1 MSKNKSQ
8 DGKPGSN
15 KEVMR
20 QGVMSTGDSAR
31 IFPDVEAC
39 IDCGGCVVACKRTWD
54 VPADEQRISIATM
67 MEGQEA
73 AEGLN
78 ANSAKALKQGKKP
91 GETSIPMQCYHC
103 ENAPCVSVCP
113 TDSLIK
119 KDDGFVEVRD
129 DLCIGCQYCLS
140 ACPFGAPQFPSSD
153 DGSAT
158 IIGNGDIMDKCTMCE
173 ERQQVSGKGPA
184 CAEECS
190 TDAILVGTPDEIATE
205 LDRRGAEPF
214 FNDEA
219 MEIIFGDDAEVFR

>member
-1 MSKNKSQ
+1 
-8 DGKPGSN
+8 
-15 KEVMR
+15 MR
-20 QGVMSTGDSAR
+20 QGVMSTGEGTR

-54 VPADEQRISIATM
+54 IPREEQRISISTM
-67 MEGQEA
+67 MEGEEA
-73 AEGLN
+73 AAGLN
-78 ANSAKALKQGKKP
+78 ASSAKALQQGKSP

-140 ACPFGAPQFPSSD
+140 ACPFGAPQFPESD
-153 DGSAT
+153 DGSAQ
-158 IIGNGDIMDKCTMCE
+158 IFGNGNVMDKCTMCE
-173 ERQQVSGKGPA
+173 ERQAATGKGPA

-190 TDAILVGTPDEIATE
+190 TDAILVGTSEQIADE
-205 LDRRGAEPF
+205 LDRRGSEPF
-214 FNDEA
+214 FNQAA
-219 MEIIFGDDAEVFR
+219 MEIIFGRDDAEVFRG